1 MKETQLSIC
10 RFFVHEDDFESRVVD
25 ISSCNELL
33 VRVDRAVQLF
43 ARFSNDEGHE
53 DDGHDHLKSIQKK
66 IDKWLLRLDTHTQEF
81 QNYGKHPL

>member
-1 MKETQLSIC
+1 MKEIQLSIC

-25 ISSCNELL
+25 ISCDELL

-53 DDGHDHLKSIQKK
+53 DDGHDHLKSIQEKK
-66 IDKWLLRLDTHTQEF
+66 W
-81 QNYGKHPL
+81 